1 MGRPLRGGEDVLIV
15 TVEVYGPE
23 GQGAKEAIA
32 MRLEDLGGVRV
43 VNVRE
48 VDDQTRIGGR

>member
-1 MGRPLRGGEDVLIV
+1 MLIV

-43 VNVRE
+43 TDVRE
-48 VDDQTRIGGR
+48 VEDQVRMAQR